1 MEMNEQKLILRT
13 METLFEQQLKAV
25 RQLLGEE
32 DVETTRPRKRGARRQ
47 SMVDSVVQILDQE
60 NRSMHVNELVTLLR
74 DRFGRV
80 TDRDVISSSLSK
92 KARQGILVKQTAPAT
107 FDLIERDLSLE
118 NENTEGVGK

>member
-13 METLFEQQLKAV
+13 METLFELQLRAV

-32 DVETTRPRKRGARRQ
+32 EVDATRPRKRGARRK
-47 SMVDSVVQILDQE
+47 SLVDSIVQILDQE
-60 NRSMHVNELVTLLR
+60 NRSLHVNELVALLR

-107 FDLIERDLSLE
+107 YDLIERDLSSE
-118 NENTEGVGK
+118 NENSEGLGK